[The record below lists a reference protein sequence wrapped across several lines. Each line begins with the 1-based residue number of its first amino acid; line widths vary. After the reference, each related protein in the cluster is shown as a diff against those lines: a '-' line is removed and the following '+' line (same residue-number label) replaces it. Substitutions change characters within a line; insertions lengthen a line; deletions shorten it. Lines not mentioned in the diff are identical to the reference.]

1 MDQTRAYISACRKRQ
16 LKCGRGGDE
25 STMWT
30 HHDVHAVFD
39 VLENKRGK
47 GETAYDNLKL
57 AQYATI
63 LSMAV
68 NGSPRCTDTTTLLNK
83 HLQFSDKGGI
93 QYIRT
98 IYPKEKSRIGASKEV
113 FSDTSKDSC
122 QYNTVKWFGHYL
134 QELKNADITLSECT
148 FYAEGTDAHTTRS
161 AHTFPVIY
169 KDKHGDPI
177 IKPNLKYTRG
187 NAKTSHLR
195 WPTVSTSSINVWLL
209 QLCTD
214 WDLSQELRV
223 HGLRGS
229 KAYLAFMQFGNPE
242 AVRVR
247 MGWQPGSKMAEKYA
261 RIKQFQSLHAAITP
275 LPEYKETVGFE
286 WRHLDAF

>member
-1 MDQTRAYISACRKRQ
+1 
-16 LKCGRGGDE
+16 
-25 STMWT
+25 MWT
-30 HHDVHAVFD
+30 HDDVHAVFD

-47 GETAYDNLKL
+47 SSSAYENIKL

-83 HLQFSDKGGI
+83 HLQFSENGGK

-98 IYPKEKSRIGASKEV
+98 IYAKEKSRVGASKEV
-113 FSDTSKDSC
+113 FSDTTTATC
-122 QYNTVKWFGHYL
+122 QYNTVKWFNHYL
-134 QELKNADITLSECT
+134 QELTNADIILADTPFFE
-148 FYAEGTDAHTTRS
+148 EGANAHSTKS

-169 KDKHGDPI
+169 KDKNGDPI
-177 IKPNLKYTRG
+177 IKPNLKFKAG

-195 WPTVSTSSINVWLL
+195 WPTVSTGSINVWLL
-209 QLCTD
+209 QLCID
-214 WDLSQELRV
+214 WGLSQELRV

-261 RIKQFQSLHAAITP
+261 RIKQFQALHSAITP
-275 LPEYKETVGFE
+275 LPEFKEVVGFE
-286 WRHLDAF
+286 WRHLNTC